1 MAQTATR
8 IALADL
14 SAAPALSPLAGMALR
29 AAAALTRWSE
39 RRRSR
44 RALAQLDERLLFDIG
59 VDRHAA
65 QAEARRHFWL
75 G

>member
-1 MAQTATR
+1 MAHTAPR

-14 SAAPALSPLAGMALR
+14 SATPSPSMLAVMAQR
-29 AAAALTRWSE
+29 AAAVLSRWSN
-39 RRRSR
+39 RHRSR
-44 RALAQLDERLLFDIG
+44 RALARLDERMLQDIG